1 MTKQPPDQDSRPRD
15 TTAAEKPEG
24 GPPTAADRHRPGGG
38 TVPTPPPTSGDL
50 AALLLELLRK
60 INAEL
65 PNTPALQGRAEDA
78 VTSFANISND
88 LRTLADG
95 PFNAVG
101 NSNRSKRA

>member
-15 TTAAEKPEG
+15 TAAAERPEG
-24 GPPTAADRHRPGGG
+24 GAPTAADRHRPGGG
-38 TVPTPPPTSGDL
+38 GTPTPPPSPGDL

-60 INAEL
+60 INSEV
-65 PNTPALQGRAEDA
+65 PNTPALQGRAADA
-78 VTSFANISND
+78 VTNFANISED

-95 PFNAVG
+95 PFDAVG

>member
-15 TTAAEKPEG
+15 AAAAEKPEAG
-24 GPPTAADRHRPGGG
+24 APTASDRHRPGGG
-38 TVPTPPPTSGDL
+38 NVPPPPTTPGDL

-60 INAEL
+60 INSEV
-65 PNTPALQGRAEDA
+65 PNTPPLQGRAEDA
-78 VTSFANISND
+78 VASFVRISDD

-95 PFNAVG
+95 PTNVVS